1 MSAADKN
8 HKPNLGVFHVSCWI
22 LGLVAFVQLMSIG
35 AAMALKGTT
44 RPEVETK
51 VVTEYVV
58 VPRPTPVRV
67 KPPKDAPKKEAAE
80 EPVFDPLL
88 LPDRDTLNIPPVPKA
103 MDVAPPIKNPIVE
116 RLIEEA
122 REARITGDLVLAQ
135 TKLNEAEHLEGENAN
150 VLYDLAVNFDALR
163 VYDKADEYY
172 VRVVQLG
179 PIEGG
184 SLFAKASAKIE
195 RGRIADL
202 KGLAS
207 LGLVRKSSPRR
218 VAGGERRTVM
228 MPVSVAPGREFDPE
242 LLDPRMNFFEEVDGK
257 IQPAVITPDGS
268 GFEWVSAPVNWDDG
282 EELAEVW
289 YFVPDQDV
297 REAYFSGERK
307 FFGMVV
313 ELYYDGRL
321 VDVMAQ
327 PRTLIKEMSHS
338 KDPKEAWDEDIGPIL
353 EMIEN
358 ANGTLLPSQG
368 DYVEPVDPEN
378 LPNWGGPSI
387 PGTNVAP
394 SAPEI
399 LPNEDE

>member
-1 MSAADKN
+1 
-8 HKPNLGVFHVSCWI
+8 
-22 LGLVAFVQLMSIG
+22 
-35 AAMALKGTT
+35 
-44 RPEVETK
+44 
-51 VVTEYVV
+51 
-58 VPRPTPVRV
+58 
-67 KPPKDAPKKEAAE
+67 
-80 EPVFDPLL
+80 
-88 LPDRDTLNIPPVPKA
+88 

-163 VYDKADEYY
+163 VYDKADQYY

-207 LGLVRKSSPRR
+207 LGLVRRSSPRR

-228 MPVSVAPGREFDPE
+228 MPVSVAPGKEFDPK

-321 VDVMAQ
+321 VDMMAQ
-327 PRTLIKEMSHS
+327 PRTLIREMSHS
-338 KDPKEAWDEDIGPIL
+338 KGPEEAWDEDISPIL
-353 EMIEN
+353 EMIES

-368 DYVEPVDPEN
+368 DYVEPDDPEN
-378 LPNWGGPSI
+378 LPNWDSPPI
-387 PGTNVAP
+387 PKTNVAP
-394 SAPEI
+394 LAPEI
-399 LPNEDE
+399 LPNGDE

>member
-44 RPEVETK
+44 QPEVETK

-67 KPPKDAPKKEAAE
+67 KPPRDAPKKEAAE
-80 EPVFDPLL
+80 EPAFDPLL
-88 LPDRDTLNIPPVPKA
+88 LPDIDTLNIPPVPNA
-103 MDVAPPIKNPIVE
+103 MDVVPPIKNPIVE

-163 VYDKADEYY
+163 VYDKADQYY

-207 LGLVRKSSPRR
+207 LVLVRRSSPRR

-228 MPVSVAPGREFDPE
+228 MPVSVAPGKEFDPE

-307 FFGMVV
+307 FYGMVV

-321 VDVMAQ
+321 VDMMAQ
-327 PRTLIKEMSHS
+327 PRTLIREMSHS
-338 KDPKEAWDEDIGPIL
+338 KGPEEAWDEDISPIL

-368 DYVEPVDPEN
+368 DYVESVDPEN
-378 LPNWGGPSI
+378 LPNWDSPSI
-387 PGTNVAP
+387 PKTNLAPIAPGT
-394 SAPEI
+394 
-399 LPNEDE
+399 LPNDDG